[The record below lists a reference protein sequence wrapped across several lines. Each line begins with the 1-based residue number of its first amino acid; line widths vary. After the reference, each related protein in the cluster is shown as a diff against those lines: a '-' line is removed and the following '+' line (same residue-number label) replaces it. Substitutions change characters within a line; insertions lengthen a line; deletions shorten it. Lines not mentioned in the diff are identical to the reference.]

1 MSRLAGYAAEIERY
15 LHGGSGT
22 VREEPEDDNRTASAR
37 REAGEF
43 QAMKSYER
51 AGGGARPGSVPA
63 GSVGGG
69 GTSSFTNRASMGVPV
84 TRSPLSGASK
94 PFTAGQSLNAPGTPI
109 MIYTA
114 VLAGFRPVEEEEDWK
129 RRGGGGR
136 GGRGAGQYGRTG
148 AAARATYQARAVAAR
163 AGYAA
168 GAQPAVFKVM
178 PNPPSTKDAASR
190 LINYL
195 GRREDEKGE
204 KHDIEIFDEDG
215 QVLATS
221 AARKAF
227 LETFCETFEPPLEN
241 TNFIEVRFKLSGD
254 VTDAA
259 LGDAMNKAFGS
270 KPFIY
275 ARDGQVIE
283 VYAHVEERAGPL
295 AKVLAG
301 GRENSRSK
309 ALDKIE
315 MRLSEVLGA
324 AGVMATAEVTAAV
337 GQERKAQYFLQ
348 KFIRTHKDVR
358 NANGEAVRGTRNPAK
373 AAVSVYEQWRP
384 QFSGR
389 ERRNA
394 YHLLF
399 SARAGTDAN
408 AVMAA
413 ARAVLEERAPGY
425 KFVLAHHKDTKHV
438 HIHAM
443 VQARSSDGERLKFYK
458 PYLLAW
464 REAFAEKAR
473 ENGIAMVA
481 TRRMDHAMTRPFT
494 KEHAGAYNRAQRD
507 PRYQVSV
514 KTVERVEAKRQRR
527 VDQQTLVMNGTAVAA
542 AWQKTVTTM
551 RTVGISGPAIVAA
564 EGVASRILDF
574 QRRAGRSDLSSRHD
588 DGQANASASPTPD
601 RVAAEQGQKTFLSH
615 PGMRDL
621 NVLIGDLDMAQ
632 TPLEMR
638 RQMARVNQAFD
649 NMRETLPSAQQPQF
663 EQYREEVDDKMHDRL
678 AQLQFERQQQRRGG
692 GGGEPIPEREAR
704 GRDLPSR
711 DELRQPEQ
719 PRAGPEQEQVRAK
732 QQDANKRKN
741 RQAEE
746 QDRKTQRSDDK
757 DYER

>member
-1 MSRLAGYAAEIERY
+1 MSGRLAGYAAEIERY
-15 LHGGSGT
+15 LRGESGAK
-22 VREEPEDDNRTASAR
+22 REDLDNDDSLTSAR

-43 QAMKSYER
+43 QAMNSHER
-51 AGGGARPGSVPA
+51 AGGGGRLGQGQA
-63 GSVGGG
+63 GSMGGG
-69 GTSSFTNRASMGVPV
+69 GR
-84 TRSPLSGASK
+84 
-94 PFTAGQSLNAPGTPI
+94 NAPRSSPGGTGVAGSSMSSRAPKSTAAASLPRAASASI
-109 MIYTA
+109 MVYGAT
-114 VLAGFRPVEEEEDWK
+114 LAGFRPEEEEEDWK

-136 GGRGAGQYGRTG
+136 GTDRASATGR
-148 AAARATYQARAVAAR
+148 AARAGYQARAVAAR

-178 PNPPSTKDAASR
+178 PNPPSTKEAAAR
-190 LINYL
+190 LLNYI
-195 GRREDEKGE
+195 GKRDDEKGE

-215 QVLATS
+215 QVLATG

-241 TNFIEVRFKLSGD
+241 TNFIEARFDLAGEVS
-254 VTDAA
+254 DAA
-259 LGDAMNKAFGS
+259 LSEAALNKAFGA
-270 KPFIY
+270 KPFLY
-275 ARDGQVIE
+275 AQDGQTVQ
-283 VYAHVEERAGPL
+283 VYAHTDERAGPL

-315 MRLSEVLGA
+315 ARLSEAMGA
-324 AGVMATAEVTAAV
+324 AGLVAKAEVTAAV
-337 GQERKAQYFLQ
+337 SREPKAKYFLQ
-348 KFIRTHKDVR
+348 KFIRTHSQVR
-358 NANGEAVRGTRNPAK
+358 HANGEPVPGVKNSTK
-373 AAVSVYEQWRP
+373 AAASVYEQWRP

-443 VQARSSDGERLKFYK
+443 VQARSADGEHLKFYK
-458 PYLLAW
+458 PDLVAW
-464 REAFAEKAR
+464 RETFAEKAR

-494 KEHAGAYNRAQRD
+494 KEHAGAYSRAQSD
-507 PRYQVSV
+507 PRYQVSAR
-514 KTVERVEAKRQRR
+514 TIERVEAKRQRR
-527 VDQQTLVMNGTAVAA
+527 FDVQSLVVNGDAIAA

-551 RTVGISGPAIVAA
+551 RTAGIVGQALTAA
-564 EGVASRILDF
+564 ESIGNNFLRFRGDRTGEG
-574 QRRAGRSDLSSRHD
+574 QPGPGAGRGADQS
-588 DGQANASASPTPD
+588 
-601 RVAAEQGQKTFLSH
+601 GQKSFLSH
-615 PGMRDL
+615 PGMREL
-621 NVLIGDLDMAQ
+621 NALIGDLDMAQ

-638 RQMARVNQAFD
+638 RQMARVNQALD
-649 NMRETLPSAQQPQF
+649 NMRETLPSAHQGQF
-663 EQYREEVDDKMHDRL
+663 EQYREEVNDKMHDRL
-678 AQLQFERQQQRRGG
+678 ARLRFERQQRRGG

-704 GRDLPSR
+704 GRDLPTR
-711 DELRQPEQ
+711 DDPREPEQ
-719 PRAGPEQEQVRAK
+719 PRTGTEQEKVRAK
-732 QQDANKRKN
+732 QKDANKQKA
-741 RQAEE
+741 QAEE
-746 QDRKTQRSDDK
+746 QDRKTQRSNDN